1 MPPRELRLFP
11 AMARRLPKC
20 PRPPGNRRAPPRDS
34 SGFAGQGLAAASAMP
49 DPDRRRNN
57 FDALRLIAALSVVF
71 SHSFLIAEGTRA
83 TGPCVRLTGKHG
95 ILGRVGVFVFFIS
108 SGYLVTES
116 WCRSPMPGRFAL
128 RRALRI
134 YPGLIVNVALCAF
147 VMGPLITSL
156 PWPAYFSGP
165 ELGLFLVKTLALE
178 TGPLALPGVLFANN
192 SVGLHINGSLWT
204 LHYEVMMYLMVAMLG
219 VTRLLRLSTC
229 LVLTALGIAAVYLE
243 KSLSPLGDIGEWA
256 WFLGF
261 FGAGMALHFLR
272 DRLVFDWRGALVALV
287 ALAIFVRIGHF
298 IMLFPLAGAY
308 LAIWFA
314 RRYDPWLD
322 YARYCGDLSYG
333 VYIYGWPAEQ
343 LVMYLSGGRA
353 LWWQVFFGS
362 LALALPMAWLS
373 WHGIEK
379 WALRWGRTIGRR
391 PLAAAPAAAGD

>member
-1 MPPRELRLFP
+1 
-11 AMARRLPKC
+11 
-20 PRPPGNRRAPPRDS
+20 
-34 SGFAGQGLAAASAMP
+34 MP
-49 DPDRRRNN
+49 DPDHRRNN

-71 SHSFLIAEGTRA
+71 SHSFLIAEGSEA
-83 TGPCVRLTGKHG
+83 NEPFVRLTGNQC
-95 ILGRVGVFVFFIS
+95 ILGLVGVFVFFII

-128 RRALRI
+128 RRVLRI
-134 YPGLIVNVALCAF
+134 YPGLIVNVGLCAF

-204 LHYEVMMYLMVAMLG
+204 LHYEVMMYLMVVMLG
-219 VTRLLRLSTC
+219 MVRLLRLSTC
-229 LVLTALGIAAVYLE
+229 LVLTALGIIAVYFE

-272 DRLVFDWRGALVALV
+272 DRLVFDWRGAVVALV
-287 ALAIFVRIGHF
+287 ALVVFVRIGHF

-353 LWWQVFFGS
+353 AWWQVFFGS

-379 WALRWGRTIGRR
+379 WALRWGRRGTAR
-391 PLAAAPAAAGD
+391 PLAAVPAAADG

>member
-1 MPPRELRLFP
+1 
-11 AMARRLPKC
+11 
-20 PRPPGNRRAPPRDS
+20 
-34 SGFAGQGLAAASAMP
+34 MP
-49 DPDRRRNN
+49 DPSRRRNN

-71 SHSFLIAEGTRA
+71 SHSFLVAEGSEA
-83 TGPCVRLTGKHG
+83 NEPFVRLTGNQC
-95 ILGRVGVFVFFIS
+95 ILGLVGVFVFFVI

-116 WCRSPMPGRFAL
+116 WCRSPMPGRFL
-128 RRALRI
+128 MRRALRI

-147 VMGPLITSL
+147 LMGPLIASL
-156 PWPAYFSGP
+156 PAPAYFSGL
-165 ELGLFLVKTLALE
+165 ELGHFLVKTLSLE
-178 TGPLALPGVLFANN
+178 TGPLALPGVLFADNA
-192 SVGLHINGSLWT
+192 VGLHVNGSLWT
-204 LHYEVMMYLMVAMLG
+204 LHYEVMMYLMVVVLG
-219 VTRLLRLSTC
+219 ALRLLRLSTC
-229 LVLTALGIAAVYLE
+229 LVLTALGIVAVYFE
-243 KSLSPLGDIGEWA
+243 KSLGPLGDIGEWA

-261 FGAGMALHFLR
+261 FGAGMAVHFLR
-272 DRLVFDWRGALVALV
+272 DRLVFDWRGALAAVLTLV
-287 ALAIFVRIGHF
+287 IFVRIGHF

-322 YARYCGDLSYG
+322 YARYSGDLSYG

-391 PLAAAPAAAGD
+391 TPAAVPVAADG